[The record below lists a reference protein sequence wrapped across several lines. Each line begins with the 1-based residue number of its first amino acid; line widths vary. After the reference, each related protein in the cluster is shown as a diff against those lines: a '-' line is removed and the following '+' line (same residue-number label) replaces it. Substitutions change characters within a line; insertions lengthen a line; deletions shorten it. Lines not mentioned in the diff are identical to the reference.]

1 LAILPAAVLAGA
13 RESIIGWWEQA
24 WMPDVA
30 LRHRFEREAAAALP
44 VGSNMSMEDVFAAL
58 EWRRLRLRQDQQ
70 VQEWTGGLRL
80 R

>member
-24 WMPDVA
+24 WMPDAA
-30 LRHRFEREAAAALP
+30 LLHRLRGAAAALP
-44 VGSNMSMEDVFAAL
+44 VGPDTSMEDVFAAL
-58 EWRRLRLRQDQQ
+58 EWRILRLRQDQQ